1 MSDAREV
8 QGAAEEVDVLVVE
21 DEAPMRDL
29 LLDELPRMG
38 YSAAAAR
45 SAEQGLRLMKERG
58 ARIVL
63 LDLNLPAMDGM
74 AFMEEFRRHWPDTP
88 VIILTGYGS
97 LEAARQAIH
106 HQVADFLTKPC
117 RLGELE
123 QAIGTALRRLIESR
137 NPPNRSAAEL
147 QEGPGPAAAR
157 RASTFDSE
165 MAGQGGPDPDGPL
178 TLAESEKLMI
188 LQSLRRNG
196 GNRTAAAAELGISR
210 RTLYNKLAEYG
221 VEEE

>member
-1 MSDAREV
+1 MSDAGEV
-8 QGAAEEVDVLVVE
+8 QSAAEEVDVLVVE
-21 DEAPMRDL
+21 DEAPMREL

-97 LEAARQAIH
+97 LEAARQAIR

-123 QAIGTALRRLIESR
+123 QAIGAALRRLLESR
-137 NPPNRSAAEL
+137 LPPDRSAAEL
-147 QEGPGPAAAR
+147 QEGPPAAAR
-157 RASTFDSE
+157 RAALDSG
-165 MAGQGGPDPDGPL
+165 ASDLGAPDPDAPL

-188 LQSLRRNG
+188 LQALRRNE